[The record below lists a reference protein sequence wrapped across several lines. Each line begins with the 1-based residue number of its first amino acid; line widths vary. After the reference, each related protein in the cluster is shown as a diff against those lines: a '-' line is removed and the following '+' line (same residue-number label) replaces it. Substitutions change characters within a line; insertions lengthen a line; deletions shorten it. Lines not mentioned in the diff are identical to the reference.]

1 MKIKYYLLVS
11 MLLSLLIFADSGIFI
26 TGGVPIV
33 TAGMGGE
40 NFNPSYSIAM
50 KGLKFSATSDF
61 NSEERHQTDISLS
74 LQNKASVFTMKYE
87 DRLTSRKVL
96 RFQWAVPLSETM
108 IVGVGIRN
116 YFSEVNAF
124 TFDAGFLMERDWY
137 AYGVSVLNIGGLG
150 VPESFSQEFI
160 KGIFPFINDP
170 ALNYYDADDN
180 RLKQGLMTHFMVNN
194 EKYYLGMQVNN
205 YVSSIEDLKEFGWE
219 NIKWGVM
226 YKLPD
231 GSYLG
236 FGQNSHFNSAGTGF
250 AHKEFRV
257 DYAFLWLG
265 NTFTYHMITMSVYL

>member
-1 MKIKYYLLVS
+1 MKIKYYFIVS

-26 TGGVPIV
+26 TGGVPII

-40 NFNPSYSIAM
+40 NFNPSYSISM

-61 NSEERHQTDISLS
+61 NSEERHQIDLSLS
-74 LQNKASVFTMKYE
+74 LQNTASVFTIKYE

-108 IVGVGIRN
+108 IVGLGARN
-116 YFSEVNAF
+116 YFSDKNAF

-137 AYGVSVLNIGGLG
+137 AYGVAVLNIGGLG
-150 VPESFSQEFI
+150 VSKNFAQDFI

-170 ALNYYDADDN
+170 ALNYFDADDN

-205 YVSSIEDLKEFGWE
+205 YVSSIEDLKEFGWG
-219 NIKWGVM
+219 NIKWGVI

-236 FGQNSHFNSAGTGF
+236 FGQNSHFNSAGAGF
-250 AHKEFRV
+250 VLKKLHL

-265 NTFTYHMITMSVYL
+265 KSFTYHMITMSVSL